1 MYKYYLT
8 QKKYFKMKSRLSLII
23 YLFTILFPLSES
35 RFLSNQDSNSQ
46 EVIFS
51 KESGFYDSEFDLTLT
66 SSENSEIYY
75 TIDGSDPT
83 NSETAQKYS
92 EPIKIIDRTSE
103 PNIYSEY
110 QEDEDSPTSISRGTR
125 YKKPPFNVDKAMV
138 VRAVSKNSNGY
149 GKILQHTYF
158 ITTNDLSQYED
169 YTIVS
174 LITNPDNLFGSEKGI
189 YVTGD
194 QYIEYIKN
202 GGTPPY
208 PWMPNNVCNFFMK
221 GSEWERE
228 AYIEIF
234 EKGSLS
240 VQENVGI
247 RIKGSSTRNSPQ
259 KNFNV
264 YLRTKY
270 GKKILESPNLFP
282 DNKDVNGNPITEYDS
297 FALRAI
303 SDETRARDQFSTRLI
318 QERILQATTRMK
330 NSYLFINGEF
340 WGLYVI
346 TEKYSQKFFADHY
359 NLNGEEIAYM
369 KQEEPKAGSE
379 EETNELIDF
388 INQYSKKDLSDSN
401 NYKKVCDYIDVDS
414 LIEHYVT
421 GIFLVIYD
429 WPSHNYGLW
438 KYKGTPIN
446 GNIFS
451 DGKWRFMTYDLDYT
465 MGKTYWNFGGVEGYA
480 YDMFQKV
487 LDEKDVPTNLFT
499 SLLNN
504 NEFKEKLRKVFEEYA
519 NDVATLDKA
528 NALIN
533 EYKENLTDML
543 ANSQTRWGGYYGGT
557 KLETF
562 SYVKNQYISKVLPQI
577 KKFFEERA
585 KYAFEDLDEHLN

>member
-1 MYKYYLT
+1 MIHRLT
-8 QKKYFKMKSRLSLII
+8 SII
-23 YLFTILFPLSES
+23 LLFTILLPLNQS
-35 RFLSNQDSNSQ
+35 RFLSNQDNNSP
-46 EVIFS
+46 EIIFS
-51 KESGFYDSEFDLTLT
+51 KESGFYDSEFELTLT

-83 NSETAQKYS
+83 NSTTVQKYS

-103 PNIYSEY
+103 PNIYSTYE
-110 QEDEDSPTSISRGTR
+110 ENEKSPTSISRGIG
-125 YKKPPFNVDKAMV
+125 YKKPKFNVDKAMI

-149 GKILQHTYF
+149 SKIFQHTYF

-270 GKKILESPNLFP
+270 GKKILENPNLFP

-359 NLNGEEIAYM
+359 NLNEEEIAYM

-438 KYKGTPIN
+438 KYKGTPVD

-451 DGKWRFMTYDLDYT
+451 DGKWRFITYDLDYT
-465 MGKTYWNFGGVEGYA
+465 MGRTYGSFGGVEGYA
-480 YDMFQKV
+480 YDMFKHV
-487 LDEKDVPTNLFT
+487 INEKDVPTNLFVN
-499 SLLNN
+499 LLNN
-504 NEFKEKLRKVFEEYA
+504 NDFKEKFKKVFEEYA
-519 NDVATLDKA
+519 NKVMTLDKV
-528 NALIN
+528 NELIN
-533 EYKENLTDML
+533 EYKNILPEML
-543 ANSQTRWGGYYGGT
+543 ANNQIRWAGYYGSN
-557 KLETF
+557 KLETIAN
-562 SYVKNQYISKVLPQI
+562 VKNRFINKELPQI
-577 KKFFEERA
+577 KKFFENRA
-585 KYAFEDLDEHLN
+585 KYALEDMEEYLNK

>member
-208 PWMPNNVCNFFMK
+208 PWVPNNVCNFFMK
-221 GSEWERE
+221 GSEWEKE

-359 NLNGEEIAYM
+359 NLNEEEIAYM

-438 KYKGTPIN
+438 KYKGTPIE

-585 KYAFEDLDEHLN
+585 KYALEDLDEHLN

>member
-1 MYKYYLT
+1 
-8 QKKYFKMKSRLSLII
+8 MKSRLSLII
-23 YLFTILFPLSES
+23 CLFTILFPLSES

-92 EPIKIIDRTSE
+92 EPIKIVDRTSE

-221 GSEWERE
+221 GSEWEKE

-359 NLNGEEIAYM
+359 NLNEEEIAYM

-438 KYKGTPIN
+438 KYKGTPIE

-585 KYAFEDLDEHLN
+585 KYALEDLDEHLN

>member
-1 MYKYYLT
+1 
-8 QKKYFKMKSRLSLII
+8 MKSRLSLII
-23 YLFTILFPLSES
+23 CLFTILFPLSES

-103 PNIYSEY
+103 PNIYSAYE
-110 QEDEDSPTSISRGTR
+110 ENDNSLTSISRGTW
-125 YKKPPFNVDKAMV
+125 YKKPKFNVDKAMI

-149 GKILQHTYF
+149 SKIFQHTYF
-158 ITTNDLSQYED
+158 ITTNNLSQYED

-208 PWMPNNVCNFFMK
+208 PWMPNDVCNYFMK

-359 NLNGEEIAYM
+359 KLNEEDISYM
-369 KQEEPKAGSE
+369 KEGDPKADSKN
-379 EETNELIDF
+379 ETNELIDF
-388 INQYSKKDLSDSN
+388 IKLYSKKDLSDTN
-401 NYKKVCDYIDVDS
+401 NYKEVCNYIDVDS

-438 KYKGTPIN
+438 KYKGTPIE

-585 KYAFEDLDEHLN
+585 KYALEDLDEHLN

>member
-1 MYKYYLT
+1 MIHRLT
-8 QKKYFKMKSRLSLII
+8 SII
-23 YLFTILFPLSES
+23 FLFTILIPLNQS
-35 RFLSNQDSNSQ
+35 RFLSDKDNNS
-46 EVIFS
+46 EEIIFS
-51 KESGFYDSEFDLTLT
+51 KESGFYDLEFELTLT
-66 SSENSEIYY
+66 SKENSNIYY

-83 NSETAQKYS
+83 NSKTAQEYS

-103 PNIYSEY
+103 PNIYSAY
-110 QEDEDSPTSISRGTR
+110 DEDENSLTSISRGLR
-125 YKKPPFNVDKAMV
+125 YKKPKFNVDKAMI

-149 GKILQHTYF
+149 SKIFQHTYF
-158 ITTNDLSQYED
+158 ITTNNLSQYED

-208 PWMPNNVCNFFMK
+208 PWMPNDVCNYFMK

-359 NLNGEEIAYM
+359 KLNEEDISYM
-369 KQEEPKAGSE
+369 KEGDPKADSKN
-379 EETNELIDF
+379 ETNELIDF
-388 INQYSKKDLSDSN
+388 IKLYSKKDLSDTN
-401 NYKKVCDYIDVDS
+401 NYKEVCNYIDVDS

-438 KYKGTPIN
+438 KYKGTPIE

-465 MGKTYWNFGGVEGYA
+465 MGKTYGSFGGVEGYA
-480 YDMFQKV
+480 YDMIKHV
-487 LDEKDVPTNLFT
+487 MREKDAPTNLFI

-504 NEFKEKLRKVFEEYA
+504 NEFKEKFKKVFEEYA
-519 NDVATLDKA
+519 NNIMTLDKV
-528 NALIN
+528 NELIN
-533 EYKENLTDML
+533 EYKENLTEMI
-543 ANSQTRWGGYYGGT
+543 ANSQTRWSGYYGGS
-557 KLETF
+557 KLDTYSF
-562 SYVKNQYISKVLPQI
+562 VKNQYISNVLLQI
-577 KKFFEERA
+577 KKFFENRA
-585 KYAFEDLDEHLN
+585 KYALEDLDEHFD